1 MKSKIVLL
9 IGFLSLLTLTFAQT
23 LELTGW
29 PYEVDTVNDNL
40 QRFEEQ
46 TGMEAAF
53 SPFPSDNYHDRMV
66 SSFVAGTD
74 FDVVY
79 VRDNFLAEWASAGW
93 IVPVDSFEGVEK
105 YKENLPQAVIDQ
117 LSYNGEMYGLPYYSG
132 MNVFA
137 YNADHLEQVG
147 IESPPETWEELLEQ
161 ARTVKEQ
168 GISEH
173 PIILQLKNGNYIVN
187 TLEIIAAGHGG
198 TLFDGDLEASFE
210 GEGSATRQ
218 AIDWIRTGIEE
229 GLIDEASLSSD
240 DHDVVLAMSAGTH
253 TFTLVADYNL
263 KTINDPE
270 GSQTAGSVENALIP
284 GTDEVESGT
293 TSYVRLYAVTSD
305 AEDKEAAWRLVRF
318 LGGEDATGQYYVPK
332 RWALDF
338 GLGFAYNSL
347 YEDPDIRDS
356 LGGWIDPDIL
366 SEQGQYAVDRS
377 YRFTPFFSDWETDAW
392 GTLQN
397 LMRSASGD
405 EAYAQLAT
413 EWQDLKEAYGY

>member
-1 MKSKIVLL
+1 MKIKITLF
-9 IGFLSLLTLTFAQT
+9 IGLVSFLTLALAQT

-29 PYEVDTVNDNL
+29 PYEVDTVNSSL
-40 QRFEEQ
+40 QRFEVQ
-46 TGMEAAF
+46 TGMEVTF

-66 SSFVAGTD
+66 SSFVAGTN

-93 IVPVDSFEGVEK
+93 ITPIDSFEGVEK
-105 YKENLPQAVIDQ
+105 YKENLPEAVIDQ
-117 LSYNGEMYGLPYYSG
+117 LSYNGEMYGLPYYTG

-137 YNADHLEQVG
+137 YNKDHLEQAG
-147 IESPPETWEELLEQ
+147 IETPPGTWDELLAQ
-161 ARTVKEQ
+161 ARTIKEQ
-168 GISEH
+168 GITEH

-198 TLFDGDLEASFE
+198 TLFDKDFEASFAQ
-210 GEGSATRQ
+210 EGSATRQ
-218 AIDWIRTGIEE
+218 AIDWIHSGIEE

-270 GSQTAGSVENALIP
+270 GSQTAGNVENALIP
-284 GTDEVESGT
+284 GTGEVKSGT
-293 TSYVRLYAVTSD
+293 TSYVRLYAVTKD
-305 AEDKEAAWRLVRF
+305 AEDKEAAWKLVEF
-318 LGGEDATGQYYVPK
+318 LGGEDATGQYFVPK

-338 GLGFAYNSL
+338 GLGFAYKSL
-347 YEDPDIRDS
+347 YEDPDIRAS
-356 LGGWIDPDIL
+356 LGGWINPDLL

-397 LMRSASGD
+397 LMRGTAGD
-405 EAYAQLAT
+405 EAYNQLAT
-413 EWQDLKEAYGY
+413 NWQDLKQAYGY